1 MGFSHW
7 RLGQVYFFSSME
19 ASVPVP
25 GAGSDCHA
33 PRLAEPGPD
42 KSTGV
47 LGSWSQRRRR
57 SRLPE
62 GDGRHGYHPGKVR
75 RGRVSWHRRFM
86 AVGSAL
92 MVMAGEGW
100 DGVGL
105 FTSLGSVLT
114 ILSGFSYACLLFGIY
129 VPWRCPLI
137 LIKACVNDRL
147 VLDLRPGL
155 QTVST

>member
-33 PRLAEPGPD
+33 PSLAEPGPD

-62 GDGRHGYHPGKVR
+62 GDGRRGYHPGKVR

-100 DGVGL
+100 DGGGAL
-105 FTSLGSVLT
+105 Y
-114 ILSGFSYACLLFGIY
+114 IPGFSLDHSFRIFLCLSSL
-129 VPWRCPLI
+129 W
-137 LIKACVNDRL
+137 
-147 VLDLRPGL
+147 DLRSLALPSDFNQGL
-155 QTVST
+155 CK

>member
-7 RLGQVYFFSSME
+7 QLGQVYFFSSME

-25 GAGSDCHA
+25 GAGSDCRA

-42 KSTGV
+42 RSTGV

-62 GDGRHGYHPGKVR
+62 GDGRRGYHPGKVR